1 MKYIPDTPEF
11 VILAGP
17 NGAGKTTAASKFLN
31 LGAEFAFVNVDEI
44 YKSMTLGKVKH
55 QKFHITASKIAI
67 TATKYYIAHKQSVV
81 IETTLAGRT
90 HLKLIEQAKKQGY
103 FIHLF
108 YVYLES
114 PHIAVDRVK
123 NRHKLGGH
131 NIPPNTIHRRYKR
144 SLHNLVNQYIP
155 IVDQVTITDNSKP
168 NSPPLTIYSY
178 NGSIE
183 IISNADIW
191 ETIQGLKNETY

>member
-1 MKYIPDTPEF
+1 MNK
-11 VILAGP
+11 
-17 NGAGKTTAASKFLN
+17 
-31 LGAEFAFVNVDEI
+31 
-44 YKSMTLGKVKH
+44 
-55 QKFHITASKIAI
+55 QKNKAI
-67 TATKYYIAHKQSVV
+67 
-81 IETTLAGRT
+81 
-90 HLKLIEQAKKQGY
+90 

-155 IVDQVTITDNSKP
+155 IVDQVTITDNSKQ
-168 NSPPLTIYSY
+168 NSPPLDNIF
-178 NGSIE
+178 
-183 IISNADIW
+183 
-191 ETIQGLKNETY
+191 L